1 MEKVASTGALFL
13 LMYLGERAQS
23 HAVLPA
29 FLLGLARARTFERR
43 RVEQQRFRVLLP
55 LPSRGA
61 GEIGRCALAQQDE
74 RFVDGP
80 GPAADELA
88 EPVRDV
94 HVVDLPEPGVG
105 NQGGTVRGSRASRGS
120 RTRDCTAT
128 RS

>member
-80 GPAADELA
+80 ARPRTSWRSQSETSTSLICPS
-88 EPVRDV
+88 PV
-94 HVVDLPEPGVG
+94 
-105 NQGGTVRGSRASRGS
+105 
-120 RTRDCTAT
+120 
-128 RS
+128 